1 MNLLLFSV
9 FAGAACAGVPSDTL
23 KNIDIEEAV
32 VVASPKETNTLR
44 RQAVA
49 VSLFDETSLERLNVT
64 DVKGLSAAVPNFYM
78 PEYGSKLTSA
88 VYIRGVGSRINT
100 PAVGLYV
107 DNVPYLDKSAYD
119 FNFLDVTRVDVLRG
133 PQGTLYGRNTPG
145 GLIRVY
151 TADPLVKQGTDI
163 SAGFTTKSMG
173 RRLSAITYLH
183 PAENLGI
190 SVGAFY
196 NGRNGYFTNHTLGQ
210 HADGMESGGGRTRLT
225 WKPSHKVKV
234 DWTASFE
241 QSYERACPYRHIGDS
256 VSGAGGEM
264 TYMPASGEIEANR
277 QASYRR
283 QLFNTGLGVE
293 HRLGKF
299 TLSSITAYQYL
310 RDRLFMDQD
319 FIASDIYTLEQ
330 RQKMHSVT
338 EEISLKSPKGKRVQW
353 TSGIY
358 AGYTK
363 IQTDC
368 PVVFQEDGIGFLNRS
383 IGASL
388 PSRPAMGLTF
398 TDNSLAFLSDLETP
412 SFGAALFQQLSFND
426 LLVKGL
432 SLTLGLRLDYDHR
445 ELDLSSQTANP
456 VAYNFNMSM
465 GPMMNINH
473 DFSSLPQLAG
483 SLNDDYWLL
492 LPKYALQYSF
502 GKNGTRGNVYAAA
515 SKGCRSGGYNIQA
528 YSDLAQQLL
537 RREMMLEVKDFS
549 INTINGIPRMPD
561 AVKQGA
567 IAGITKTMDRIV
579 PDEPDLR
586 NLSYKPEQSWNYEAG
601 THLSFLDGRLQAD
614 LAAFYMQTRDQQL
627 AQFSESGLGRVM
639 VNAGKSRSCGIE
651 ASLRTLWFDNR
662 LSIAA
667 DYGFTEATFENYDLG
682 SGVDYTDN
690 RVPFVPRHTMTA
702 TASFRQPTKC
712 DLLRSFTFG
721 ARVKG
726 AGDIMWDEANTFGQ
740 DFYAQLD
747 ASIEAELKGGV
758 TLTVRGAN
766 LTDTRANTFA
776 FLSMNR
782 RFAQDIAPRHFSFDI
797 KWHF

>member
-64 DVKGLSAAVPNFYM
+64 DVKGLSTAVPNFYM

-163 SAGFTTKSMG
+163 SAGFTTKSMA

-256 VSGAGGEM
+256 VRGAGGEM
-264 TYMPASGEIEANR
+264 TYVPASGEIEANR

-319 FIASDIYTLEQ
+319 FIAPDIYTLEQ

-412 SFGAALFQQLSFND
+412 SFGTALFQQLSFND

-445 ELDLSSQTANP
+445 QLDLSSQTAQP

-483 SLNDDYWLL
+483 TLKDDYWQL
-492 LPKYALQYSF
+492 LPKFALQYSF

-537 RREMMLEVKDFS
+537 RREMMLKVKDFS

-561 AVKQGA
+561 AVKQNA

-682 SGVDYTDN
+682 GGVDYTDN

-702 TASFRQPTKC
+702 TAYYRQPTKC